1 MLRRLGWRVGA
12 DSDVSHSYG
21 GVYGNG
27 SRHPEV
33 SSLTHSL
40 EGLGCSESRVND
52 LSWFRDRESQIRVR
66 LLRAQVRYSG
76 ASVWAAV

>member
-21 GVYGNG
+21 VVYGDG
-27 SRHPEV
+27 SCHAEV

-40 EGLGCSESRVND
+40 EGFGCIESRVDD
-52 LSWFRDRESQIRVR
+52 LS
-66 LLRAQVRYSG
+66 
-76 ASVWAAV
+76 